1 MQSTMLCLRSFG
13 LSLLI
18 DLNFFFAFSRY
29 VLRRILRRAV
39 RYATEK
45 LNAKPGMLASLV
57 DIAVQTLGDA
67 FPEVKKDPQDVSS
80 II

>member
-1 MQSTMLCLRSFG
+1 MH
-13 LSLLI
+13 
-18 DLNFFFAFSRY
+18 RY

-57 DIAVQTLGDA
+57 DVAVDILGDA
-67 FPEVKKDPQDVSS
+67 FPEVKKDPQDVRILIELYFALLFGISKS
-80 II
+80 LPI

>member
-1 MQSTMLCLRSFG
+1 
-13 LSLLI
+13 
-18 DLNFFFAFSRY
+18 

-57 DIAVQTLGDA
+57 DTVCVIL
-67 FPEVKKDPQDVSS
+67 VSS
-80 II
+80 KILFFSFGHINLLILCTSFAFISV